1 MKKMTKIEKII
12 MVVMAMIM
20 LYFSVCYVEILIK
33 NLTENPQYSDW
44 NLLVNLIEYAN
55 NKHFN

>member
-1 MKKMTKIEKII
+1 MKKMKKIDKII

-20 LYFSVCYVEILIK
+20 LYFGVCYVEILIK

-44 NLLVNLIEYAN
+44 NLLVNIIEYAN

>member
-1 MKKMTKIEKII
+1 MEKMFNIFVII
-12 MVVMAMIM
+12 GTI
-20 LYFSVCYVEILIK
+20 LLIIFGVCYVEILMK

-44 NLLVNLIEYAN
+44 NILVNLIEYAN

>member
-20 LYFSVCYVEILIK
+20 LYFGVCYVEILIK